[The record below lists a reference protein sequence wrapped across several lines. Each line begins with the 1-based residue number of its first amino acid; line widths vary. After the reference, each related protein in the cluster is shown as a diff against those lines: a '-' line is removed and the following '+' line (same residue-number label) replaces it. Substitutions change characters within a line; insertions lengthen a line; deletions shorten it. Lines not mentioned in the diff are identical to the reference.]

1 MIKIITEKEYG
12 SGHWFN
18 VLVGACIYVVM
29 RKANKCLPLT
39 SVCNCV
45 GCDSYELGRMVYRVI
60 DHLDLRLPKFDI
72 VGLFDRVI
80 KEWVGCR
87 SNISKDKVGRMV
99 KQGIFLL
106 QCMIKWYVTT
116 GWWPVPVV
124 AVIVFVCELNDV
136 EVSLEDLAI
145 QLNVAVGTCK
155 LRYKEILKRLV
166 DVARVHLPWGN
177 AIYVKNIMKNAPIVI
192 QYMEMKSMCKPAKQI
207 KTLEEVTEFNQNEDL
222 ERLNVSPECLS
233 TIYLK
238 YLDEYFNVKT
248 SIERIDNKKRE
259 WTSKSDFYVNTTDF
273 WCGDSE
279 LSKKLFLDKIL
290 EKDVGLN
297 AMPPSFV
304 NGCLKTQRRKEKID
318 AAKKQIEKIRLPS
331 MDANESGDLCVRL
344 PVCSLKRKR
353 QDTDYW
359 EDFVIETLLLHQV
372 KEEEIE
378 KGYYNTLLDL
388 HVSNSGTL

>member
-1 MIKIITEKEYG
+1 MITIITEEEYG
-12 SGHWFN
+12 SGNWFN

-60 DHLDLRLPKFDI
+60 DHLDLRLPDFDI

-80 KEWVGCR
+80 KEWVRCR

-99 KQGIFLL
+99 KQWIFLL

-116 GWWPVPVV
+116 GRRAMRVVV
-124 AVIVFVCELNDV
+124 AVIVFVCELN
-136 EVSLEDLAI
+136 
-145 QLNVAVGTCK
+145 
-155 LRYKEILKRLV
+155 EIERLV
-166 DVARVHLPWGN
+166 DIARVHLPWGN
-177 AIYVKNIMKNAPIVI
+177 DVSVKNIMKNAPIVI
-192 QYMEMKSMCKPAKQI
+192 QYMEMKSMCNPTKQI
-207 KTLEEVTEFNQNEDL
+207 KTLEEVGMDLDSLVVDCLNKGDEKRSIEDYTDFTYNRSQDSTNWANEDL

-233 TIYLK
+233 MIYLK
-238 YLDEYFNVKT
+238 YLDEYSNVKT

-259 WTSKSDFYVNTTDF
+259 RTSKSDFCMDITDF

-279 LSKKLFLDKIL
+279 
-290 EKDVGLN
+290 
-297 AMPPSFV
+297 
-304 NGCLKTQRRKEKID
+304 RRKEKIEV
-318 AAKKQIEKIRLPS
+318 AKKQIKKIWRPS
-331 MDANESGDLCVRL
+331 MAANESGGIC
-344 PVCSLKRKR
+344 
-353 QDTDYW
+353 
-359 EDFVIETLLLHQV
+359 V

-388 HVSNSGTL
+388 HVFNSARSPTSLIG